1 MKGLAMRSLLSYVL
15 GATLASTV
23 HARSHHHFH
32 HHVRKN
38 AASLVQRADSH
49 PTAENSPVETIYQ
62 DMGGKTMKTD
72 EAEKCLESGNC
83 VVIRESTPQKP
94 PPASPPPR
102 PAAEPKVSDVG
113 AKFIEK
119 QATYKASP
127 AAKRP
132 ITAVKS
138 AEPSKSGHTSELKS
152 ESKSEHG
159 PGPGS
164 GSSSGSGRLSKEF
177 PSGTIECW
185 RFPTEYGAVPL
196 VWHDMG
202 GWCGVQI
209 VPGFSLSLASIG
221 QIATGKKCSP
231 GSMCSYACPPGYQKT
246 QWPAVQ
252 GSNHES
258 VGGLFCN
265 SDGFL
270 ELTRPESKTL
280 CEKGVGG
287 VVVQNKLSEQVTL
300 CRTDYPGT
308 ENMAIPTVAK
318 PGVEVELTNPDQ
330 TSYYQWAG
338 KPTSAQYYVNLAGL
352 GPEDACIWKNSKL
365 TLSGKTG
372 NWAPLNIGTGFDGQ
386 NTYISLFPNLPTSDC
401 ALDFDVSIQGDVVG
415 GCSYTKFTTG
425 SEMKRCTA
433 TLKPGGKAVI
443 VIS

>member
-1 MKGLAMRSLLSYVL
+1 MKILISYALVTALAVS
-15 GATLASTV
+15 V
-23 HARSHHHFH
+23 HARSHHHHLH
-32 HHVRKN
+32 HHARKN
-38 AASLVQRADSH
+38 VAASLVQRADSH
-49 PTAENSPVETIYQ
+49 PAVEESPVETVYQ
-62 DMGGKTMKTD
+62 DMGGRTMKND
-72 EAEKCLESGNC
+72 EAEKCLQSKHC
-83 VVIRESTPQKP
+83 VIVHESTPQKP
-94 PPASPPPR
+94 PPPPASTPPK
-102 PAAEPKVSDVG
+102 PASSPQAPDVG

-119 QATYKASP
+119 PSAYKAPPPPP
-127 AAKRP
+127 ALNHLA
-132 ITAVKS
+132 TNVKS
-138 AEPSKSGHTSELKS
+138 AQPNKLGSKSGSDD
-152 ESKSEHG
+152 SKTEHDYSS
-159 PGPGS
+159 PGS
-164 GSSSGSGRLSKEF
+164 TGLSRHF
-177 PSGTIECW
+177 PSGTVECS
-185 RFPTEYGAVPL
+185 RFPSEYGAVPL
-196 VWHDMG
+196 EWHDMG
-202 GWCGVQI
+202 GWCGVQH
-209 VPGFSLSLASIG
+209 VPGFSLRLATAIG

-265 SDGFL
+265 KDGFL

-287 VVVQNKLSEQVTL
+287 VVVKNKISEQVTL

-308 ENMAIPTVAK
+308 ENMAIPTVAN
-318 PGVEVELTNPDQ
+318 PGAQVELTNPDQ

-352 GPEDACIWKNSKL
+352 GPEDACVWKNTKT

-372 NWAPLNIGTGFDGQ
+372 NWAPLNIGSGFDGT

-401 ALDFDVSIQGDVVG
+401 ALDFDVSIEGDVLG
-415 GCSYTKFTTG
+415 GCSYTRFTTG

-443 VIS
+443 VFS